1 MMKKALF
8 LIAALLCA
16 GTLLDAKELKVLMIG
31 NSFSNS
37 VIHGYLP
44 KIVKMSGKHQLKLAN
59 AYIGGCTL
67 ERHCANIDKEKTDPN
82 FKPYT
87 FHQVDSRDLK
97 PKSTRSNLSDTIK
110 ADKWDIITIQQGSV
124 HSPYKEKTQGLAKKL
139 IAHVRAL
146 APQAE
151 IVVHETWAYRADH
164 PWFKGEKAKM
174 TQKQMYEKV
183 MANYNE
189 LAESNKFR
197 MIPVGEAVHLFRVK
211 LPVKPVAYTAED
223 LKKLVKPKTMDL
235 TGGDVVG
242 SMSWGADRKNKK
254 NIVLRID
261 RIHLNDKGKYL
272 QGCVWYMVLFGAKP
286 EEIKCDFKK
295 PEEKLLREC
304 AAQAV
309 AECKFNAR

>member
-1 MMKKALF
+1 MMKKIL
-8 LIAALLCA
+8 LLSAALLCA

-37 VIHGYLP
+37 VLTYLP
-44 KIVKMSGKHQLKLAN
+44 KIVQMSGKHHLKLAN
-59 AYIGGCTL
+59 AYIGGCTI
-67 ERHCANIDKEKTDPN
+67 ERHCENIDKEKTKPD

-87 FHQVDSRDLK
+87 FHQIDSADLK
-97 PKSTRSNLSDTIK
+97 QKSTRSNLSDIIK

-124 HSPYKEKTQGLAKKL
+124 HSPYKEKTLDLAKKL
-139 IAHVRAL
+139 IAHVRSL

-164 PWFKGEKAKM
+164 PWFTGKKAKM
-174 TQKQMYEKV
+174 TWKEMDEKV
-183 MANYNE
+183 SANYKE
-189 LAESNKFR
+189 LAASNKFR

-223 LKKLVKPKTMDL
+223 LKKLEKPKTMDI

-242 SMSWGADRKNKK
+242 SMSWSPDRKNKK

-286 EEIKCDFKK
+286 EEIKCDFSK

-309 AECKFNAR
+309 AGCKFNAR

>member
-1 MMKKALF
+1 MTKKTLF

-37 VIHGYLP
+37 VLTYLP
-44 KIVKMSGKHQLKLAN
+44 RIVQMSGKHQLKLAN

-87 FHQVDSRDLK
+87 FHQIDSRDLK
-97 PKSTRSNLSDTIK
+97 LKSTRSNLSDIIK

-124 HSPYKEKTQGLAKKL
+124 HSPYKEKTLDLAKKL
-139 IAHVRAL
+139 IAHVRSL

-164 PWFKGEKAKM
+164 PWFTGKKAKM
-174 TQKQMYEKV
+174 TWKEMDEKV
-183 MANYNE
+183 SANYKE
-189 LAESNKFR
+189 LAASNKFR

-211 LPVKPVAYTAED
+211 LPVKPAVYTPED
-223 LKKLVKPKTMDL
+223 LKKLEKPKTMDI

-242 SMSWGADRKNKK
+242 SMSWGPDRKNKK

-272 QGCVWYMVLFGAKP
+272 QGCVWYMVLFGEKA
-286 EEIKCDFKK
+286 EDIKCDFKR

>member
-1 MMKKALF
+1 MMKKILLA
-8 LIAALLCA
+8 AALLCA

-37 VIHGYLP
+37 VLTYLP
-44 KIVKMSGKHQLKLAN
+44 KIVKMSGKHHLKLAN

-87 FHQVDSRDLK
+87 FHLIDSADLK
-97 PKSTRSNLSDTIK
+97 PKSTRSNLSDIIK

-124 HSPYKEKTQGLAKKL
+124 HSPYKEKTLDLAKKL

-164 PWFKGEKAKM
+164 PWFTGKKAKM
-174 TQKQMYEKV
+174 TWKEMDEKV
-183 MANYNE
+183 SANYKE
-189 LAESNKFR
+189 LAGSNKFR
-197 MIPVGEAVHLFRVK
+197 MIPVGGAVHLFRVK

-223 LKKLVKPKTMDL
+223 LKKLEKPKTMDI

-242 SMSWGADRKNKK
+242 SMSWGPDRKNKK
-254 NIVLRID
+254 NIVLKID

-272 QGCVWYMVLFGAKP
+272 QGCVWYMVLFGEKA
-286 EEIKCDFKK
+286 EDIKCDFSK